1 MNEPAQRRGTF
12 RVPVSDPGWLSAT
25 LIDDSGDT
33 VGAVVLDL
41 SRAGVGARLPA
52 GVSVA
57 RGVRLRCR
65 LTADDGELDTEVTVR
80 NCVNADSSTRLGMEF
95 TALAPLDDSL
105 LSRLVFRLQRY
116 LLRRQVN
123 RVRVPPPAARRVA
136 MPR

>member
-1 MNEPAQRRGTF
+1 MNDSAQRRGVF

-41 SRAGVGARLPA
+41 SRAGIGARLPA
-52 GVSVA
+52 GVTVA

-65 LTADDGELDTEVTVR
+65 LTADDGALDTELTVR
-80 NCVNADSSTRLGMEF
+80 NCVSGASSTRLGMEF
-95 TALAPLDDSL
+95 TALASVDDSL

-123 RVRVPPPAARRVA
+123 RVRPPAPAASSVEMQR
-136 MPR
+136 